1 MDPSDHGEAKDVQNE
16 GCVSRVTILA
26 MVFNLGQSAAKRWQR
41 IRGYRRLPEAIQGIR
56 FIDGIANEQES
67 QQEAA

>member
-1 MDPSDHGEAKDVQNE
+1 
-16 GCVSRVTILA
+16 
-26 MVFNLGQSAAKRWQR
+26 MVYKLGQSAAKRWQR

>member
-1 MDPSDHGEAKDVQNE
+1 MTTVRLRTYKTR

-26 MVFNLGQSAAKRWQR
+26 MVFKLGQSAAKRWQR
-41 IRGYRRLPEAIQGIR
+41 IRGYRRLLEMIQGIK
-56 FIDGIANEQES
+56 FENGIANEQES